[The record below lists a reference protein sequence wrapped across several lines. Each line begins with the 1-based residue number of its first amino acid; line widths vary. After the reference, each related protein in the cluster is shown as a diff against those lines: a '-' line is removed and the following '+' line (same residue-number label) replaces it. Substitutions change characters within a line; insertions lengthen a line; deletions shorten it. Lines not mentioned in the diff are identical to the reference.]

1 MKSKFCFC
9 AARLE
14 ERRRSRGDIEQILC
28 YQSEPVLVSDP
39 FEDYQWVSEHLSH
52 LVRHKPNNDQFLSLL
67 SPTFVSG
74 SIILGEPE
82 TVSGLF

>member
-39 FEDYQWVSEHLSH
+39 FTEDYQWVSKHLSD
-52 LVRHKPNNDQFLSLL
+52 LVRHKPNNDQLLSLL

-74 SIILGEPE
+74 S
-82 TVSGLF
+82 F